1 MSNKIPFTTKLAYG
15 LGNVAVM
22 IAKQA
27 PKRLSFPIYN
37 IGLGVN
43 AAWIGALFSL
53 MRLWDAFTDPLV
65 GHLSDNLRS
74 RFGRRKP
81 FILVGAILTGV
92 FFAAIW
98 LLPRGLTP
106 VGYMVYLSITL
117 LLFYTALTILSVPWY
132 AMGYELTDDYD
143 ERTKL
148 FAFPS
153 FFSPISQIA
162 VGWLYFLTQR
172 TFFEDTVEGA
182 RWVGTITGLLLIVFG
197 LLPVLFVKER
207 HLKEPSPA
215 ILKKRKK
222 PSFFKSLK
230 QTLTCKPFLMISL
243 TISGILM
250 ASALVGSLHYY
261 INIYYLFGGDSAK
274 ASTAIGWY
282 WTAVYGVAAA
292 IVPLI
297 SWLAVKFG
305 KKVVFQAALA
315 WGVLVMASRFFLYN
329 PEMPY
334 LQLVDGIM
342 YALLDATVFL
352 LCQAMIADVCDYDEL
367 EHGTRREGA
376 FAAVFGWMFKSGLAL
391 GAFVSG
397 ILLASIG
404 FDKAI
409 LEMPSS
415 ETLETM
421 RVIFAVVP
429 GAIFLIMFVVMFFYP
444 LTKKEMERIG
454 AELKARHAE
463 DEAEANTLSED

>member
-1 MSNKIPFTTKLAYG
+1 MSNKIPFGTKLAYG

-22 IAKQA
+22 VAKQA

-43 AAWIGALFSL
+43 AAWIGTLFSL
-53 MRLWDAFTDPLV
+53 MRIWDAFTDPLV
-65 GHLSDNLRS
+65 GHLSDRWVS
-74 RFGRRKP
+74 RYGRRKP
-81 FILVGAILTGV
+81 FILVGAILTGI

-98 LLPRGLTP
+98 LLPRGLSS
-106 VGYMVYLSITL
+106 VGYMVYLTITL

-132 AMGYELTDDYD
+132 AMGYELTEDYD

-172 TFFEDTVEGA
+172 TFFEDTVQGA
-182 RWVGTITGLLLIVFG
+182 RWVGSITGLLLIVFG

-207 HLKEPSPA
+207 TVASAPPSVNPA
-215 ILKKRKK
+215 RQK
-222 PSFFKSLK
+222 PGFFKSLG
-230 QTLTCKPFLMISL
+230 QTMSCKPFLMISL
-243 TISGILM
+243 TISGILL

-261 INIYYLFGGDSAK
+261 INIYYLYGGDRSA

-282 WTAVYGVAAA
+282 WTAVYGVAALL
-292 IVPLI
+292 VPVI

-305 KKVVFQAALA
+305 KKVIFQGALC
-315 WGVLVMASRFFLYN
+315 WGVLAMAARWFLYT

-334 LQLVDGIM
+334 LQLLDGIL
-342 YALLDATVFL
+342 YAFLDAAVFL
-352 LCQAMIADVCDYDEL
+352 LCQSMIADVCDYDEL
-367 EHGTRREGA
+367 QHGTRREGA
-376 FAAVFGWMFKSGLAL
+376 FAAVFGWMFKTGLAL

-404 FDKAI
+404 FDKAVVD
-409 LEMPSS
+409 MPSP
-415 ETLETM
+415 ETIETM
-421 RVIFAVVP
+421 RIIFAAVP
-429 GAIFLIMFVVMFFYP
+429 GTIFLIMFIVMFFYP
-444 LTKKEMERIG
+444 LNKPRMMLIRG
-454 AELKARHAE
+454 ELEARNKS
-463 DEAEANTLSED
+463 DLEAAAG

>member
-1 MSNKIPFTTKLAYG
+1 MSHKIPFGTKLAYG

-43 AAWIGALFSL
+43 AAWIGTLFSL
-53 MRLWDAFTDPLV
+53 MRIWDAFTDPLI
-65 GHLSDNLRS
+65 GHLSDRCS
-74 RFGRRKP
+74 TRFGRRKP
-81 FILVGAILTGV
+81 FIFAGAILTGI

-98 LLPRGLTP
+98 MLPRGLSP
-106 VGYMVYLSITL
+106 GGYMVYLSITL
-117 LLFYTALTILSVPWY
+117 LLFYTALTIFSVPWY
-132 AMGYELTDDYD
+132 AMGYELSDDYD

-182 RWVGTITGLLLIVFG
+182 RWVGSITGLLLIVFG

-207 HLKEPSPA
+207 EVAEERPLATP
-215 ILKKRKK
+215 RKK
-222 PSFFKSLK
+222 PGFFKSLR
-230 QTLTCKPFLMISL
+230 QTMTCKPFLMISL

-261 INIYYLFGGDSAK
+261 INIYYLYGGDSSA

-282 WTAVYGVAAA
+282 WTAVYGVAAVL
-292 IVPLI
+292 VPVI

-305 KKVVFQAALA
+305 KKAVFQAALF
-315 WGVLVMASRFFLYN
+315 WGVLVMAARWFLYT

-334 LQLVDGIM
+334 LQLLDGVM
-342 YALLDATVFL
+342 YAMLDAAVFL
-352 LCQAMIADVCDYDEL
+352 LCQSMIADVCDYDEL

-376 FAAVFGWMFKSGLAL
+376 FAAVFGWMFKTGLAL

-409 LEMPSS
+409 AEMPSP

-421 RVIFAVVP
+421 RIIFAAVP
-429 GAIFLIMFVVMFFYP
+429 GTIFLIMFVVMFFYP
-444 LTKKEMERIG
+444 LTKPRMLLIRQTLEQRQISDSQN
-454 AELKARHAE
+454 R
-463 DEAEANTLSED
+463 DE

>member
-1 MSNKIPFTTKLAYG
+1 MSGKIPLGTKLAYG

-22 IAKQA
+22 VAKQA

-43 AAWIGALFSL
+43 AAWIGTLFSL
-53 MRLWDAFTDPLV
+53 MRIWDAFTDPLI
-65 GHLSDNLRS
+65 GHLSDRCVS

-81 FILVGAILTGV
+81 FILIGAILTGI

-98 LLPRGLTP
+98 LLPRGLSP

-117 LLFYTALTILSVPWY
+117 LLFYTALTIFSVPWY

-182 RWVGTITGLLLIVFG
+182 RWVGSITGLLLIVFG
-197 LLPVLFVKER
+197 LIPVLFVKER
-207 HLKEPSPA
+207 QVADVRPTATQK
-215 ILKKRKK
+215 KK
-222 PSFFKSLK
+222 PGFFKSLG
-230 QTLTCKPFLMISL
+230 QTMTCKPFLMISL

-261 INIYYLFGGDSAK
+261 INIYYLYDGDSSA

-282 WTAVYGVAAA
+282 WTAVYGVAAVL
-292 IVPLI
+292 VPGI

-305 KKVVFQAALA
+305 KKVVFQYALF
-315 WGVLVMASRFFLYN
+315 WGVLVMAARWFLYT

-334 LQLVDGIM
+334 LQLLDGVM
-342 YALLDATVFL
+342 YAFLDATVFL
-352 LCQAMIADVCDYDEL
+352 LCQSMIADVCDYDEL
-367 EHGTRREGA
+367 QHGTRREGA
-376 FAAVFGWMFKSGLAL
+376 FAAVFGWMFKTGLAL

-409 LEMPSS
+409 TEMPSA
-415 ETLETM
+415 ETIETM
-421 RVIFAVVP
+421 RMIFATVP
-429 GAIFLIMFVVMFFYP
+429 GVIFLIMFVVMFFYP
-444 LTKKEMERIG
+444 LTKPRMLQIRSELEARSLAERG
-454 AELKARHAE
+454 
-463 DEAEANTLSED
+463 SVQ